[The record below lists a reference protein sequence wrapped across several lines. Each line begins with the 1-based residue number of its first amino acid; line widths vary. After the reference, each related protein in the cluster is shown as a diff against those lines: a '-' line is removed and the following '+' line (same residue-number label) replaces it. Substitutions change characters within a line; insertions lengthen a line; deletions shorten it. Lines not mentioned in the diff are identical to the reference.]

1 MLKYHILL
9 TDKVP
14 ITIHS
19 LYLSLCQLNIIFI
32 FMVYVIG
39 ILFDKICVCA
49 QLFGMAFMNRTYQQT
64 IRTEHYPHLYEVFKG
79 KNGKFR
85 TK

>member
-1 MLKYHILL
+1 MLKYNILL

-14 ITIHS
+14 ITINS
-19 LYLSLCQLNIIFI
+19 LYLSASQLNLIFI
-32 FMVYVIG
+32 FIVYVIG
-39 ILFDKICVCA
+39 MLFDKICVCA
-49 QLFGMAFMNRTYQQT
+49 QLFGMAFMNRTYLQT
-64 IRTEHYPHLYEVFKG
+64 IRTENYPHLYQVFKG

>member
-1 MLKYHILL
+1 
-9 TDKVP
+9 
-14 ITIHS
+14 
-19 LYLSLCQLNIIFI
+19 
-32 FMVYVIG
+32 MVYVIG